1 MNTERLLQHYEQIA
15 DAPDAIVRLR
25 RFILDLAVRGKLLPQ
40 DPSDEPASEL
50 LKRITKEQIEIRPS
64 GGLKKNLVPDNFSAH
79 EYPFFLPSS
88 WVWSR
93 LGDIV
98 TKLTDGTHHSP
109 DNGPIGD
116 FKYITAKNI
125 KESGVSLDQVT
136 YVSADVHA
144 EIFSRCN
151 PEKGDILYIKD
162 GATTGVVTVND
173 LDEPFSMLSSVALLK
188 LPAGVFNRLLVVF
201 LRSPF
206 FYEQMRGF
214 MKGAAI
220 TRVTLKRMAPALV
233 PLPPFAEQHR
243 IVAKVDELMAL
254 CDELEAARTE
264 RETKRDRLAAAS
276 LARLNTPD
284 PETFRDDARFALDA
298 MPALTAR
305 PDQIKQLRQTILNLA
320 VRGKLVPQDPTDEP
334 AEELLKRI
342 QRARV
347 VEGKASRQVAIEDTN
362 ALSGPRPRGWVT
374 TAVQHVSEVGT
385 GSTPTST
392 DSSYY
397 ANGSIPWLT
406 SSSSGLDKIASAENF
421 VTEKAVSDFR
431 LKVYPPG
438 SLLVAL
444 YGQGKTR
451 GQVAKLA
458 INAAVNQACAVI
470 TWIEGFEDLCHFLFI
485 VFKQQYHEMRLK
497 AEGGAQPNLN
507 LRKIK
512 ELRFDLP
519 PLAEQHRIVAKVD
532 ELMALCDEL
541 ETSLTS
547 ADETRKKL
555 LDALLAEALAPVDAD
570 ALQEAAE

>member
-1 MNTERLLQHYEQIA
+1 MNAERLLHHYEQIA

-25 RFILDLAVRGKLLPQ
+25 RFILDLAVRGKLVPQ
-40 DPSDEPASEL
+40 DPADEPASEL
-50 LKRITKEQIEIRPS
+50 LKRIAKEKIELRPS
-64 GGLKKNLVPDNFSAH
+64 GGLKKNVVPDNFSAH

-88 WVWSR
+88 WAWSY
-93 LGDIV
+93 LGDVV

-162 GATTGVVTVND
+162 GATTGVATVND

-233 PLPPFAEQHR
+233 PLPPLAEQHR
-243 IVAKVDELMAL
+243 IVAQVDELMAL

-284 PETFRDDARFALDA
+284 PGTFRDDARFALDTL
-298 MPALTAR
+298 PALTAR

-320 VRGKLVPQDPTDEP
+320 VRGKLVPQYPMDEP
-334 AEELLKRI
+334 AEELYAKVERWRLYEIGRKNIRAPRKPLLSIAKNELPYECPQGWMFVRLGSLIYI
-342 QRARV
+342 QSGDGLTAANMKDGPFPVFGGNGVNGYHDHHNVDKPTVVIGRVGYYCGSVHVTPERA
-347 VEGKASRQVAIEDTN
+347 
-362 ALSGPRPRGWVT
+362 WVT
-374 TAVQHVSEVGT
+374 
-385 GSTPTST
+385 
-392 DSSYY
+392 D
-397 ANGSIPWLT
+397 
-406 SSSSGLDKIASAENF
+406 
-421 VTEKAVSDFR
+421 
-431 LKVYPPG
+431 
-438 SLLVAL
+438 
-444 YGQGKTR
+444 
-451 GQVAKLA
+451 
-458 INAAVNQACAVI
+458 NAFI
-470 TWIEGFEDLCHFLFI
+470 THFPEDLI
-485 VFKQQYHEMRLK
+485 
-497 AEGGAQPNLN
+497 
-507 LRKIK
+507 
-512 ELRFDLP
+512 ELRFLVLLLNATNLKEEENATAQPVISGSKIYPLVVGLP

-555 LDALLAEALAPVDAD
+555 FDALLAEALAPVDVEV
-570 ALQEAAE
+570 LQEAAE